1 MIRERLLAALWAMDP
16 DSFFL
21 ACAHAGVL
29 HAAAGPSM
37 EVDDQGL
44 VRLAT
49 QLPPHCAAR
58 SDLLLVLRRSGVLLL
73 SGTGPEPGAAFDL
86 AGPMGGAAAT
96 SPLGQAVAQ
105 DGGGYAWPDADCA
118 AQSAARGK
126 IVALV
131 DAAALDAAELTRL
144 VASFDRNLPEGGA
157 VPTAQRAPEIAPN
170 ITLGVRLEKSPLKSP
185 LT

>member
-1 MIRERLLAALWAMDP
+1 MR
-16 DSFFL
+16 
-21 ACAHAGVL
+21 
-29 HAAAGPSM
+29 
-37 EVDDQGL
+37 
-44 VRLAT
+44 
-49 QLPPHCAAR
+49 
-58 SDLLLVLRRSGVLLL
+58 LLVLRRSGVLLL

-86 AGPMGGAAAT
+86 AGPKDSAAAT

-144 VASFDRNLPEGGA
+144 VASFDRNLPEGGGPDGAACPGVVLAA
-157 VPTAQRAPEIAPN
+157 V
-170 ITLGVRLEKSPLKSP
+170 VRLPCAPPREAPAP
-185 LT
+185 